1 MRGLARRWVI
11 KSIFRGRSSGRRFLL
26 LIVIAFA
33 LMAADLYSAKV
44 RESRAYLSLLLT
56 PLQWVID
63 VPSRFAGEVSDIVVD
78 RSLLVKE
85 NAKLKSEALLLE
97 RKVQQNDAL
106 WLENNR
112 LRELLKGS
120 HRVDEEVQLVELIG
134 VNPDPFQHQVIINRG
149 SENNVVLGQ
158 PILDAG
164 GVMGQVTEI
173 SYYTSRVM
181 LITDARHA
189 LPVEIN
195 RNGFRTI
202 AIGKG
207 ELDELELD
215 HVPDTAD
222 IQENDLVITSGLGG
236 RFPRGYPVAI
246 VSEVIRDPGQ
256 QFARVRI
263 KPTALLDKS
272 RHLLLVNM
280 PEIPVVPA
288 DAQPENEVTASE
300 EEQ

>member
-1 MRGLARRWVI
+1 
-11 KSIFRGRSSGRRFLL
+11 
-26 LIVIAFA
+26 
-33 LMAADLYSAKV
+33 MAADLYSANV
-44 RESRAYLSLLLT
+44 REGRAYLSLILT
-56 PLQWVID
+56 PLQWIVD
-63 VPSRFAGEVSDIVVD
+63 VPSRLAGEVSDVVVD
-78 RSLLVKE
+78 RSLLLKE

-97 RKVQQNDAL
+97 RKVQQNAAL
-106 WLENNR
+106 WHENDR
-112 LRELLKGS
+112 LRSLLVSSK
-120 HRVDEEVQLVELIG
+120 RIDESVQLVELIG
-134 VNPDPFQHQVIINRG
+134 VNPDPFQHQVIINKG
-149 SENNVVLGQ
+149 SENEVGLGQ

-164 GVMGQVTEI
+164 GVMGQVTEM
-173 SYYTSRVM
+173 SHYTSRVM

-202 AIGKG
+202 ALGKG
-207 ELDELELD
+207 QLDELELD

-222 IQENDLVITSGLGG
+222 IKADDLVITSGLGG

-272 RHLLLVNM
+272 RHLLLVTM
-280 PEIPVVPA
+280 PVEVEEIALPLEGEVLPSK
-288 DAQPENEVTASE
+288 EN
-300 EEQ
+300 Q

>member
-1 MRGLARRWVI
+1 
-11 KSIFRGRSSGRRFLL
+11 
-26 LIVIAFA
+26 
-33 LMAADLYSAKV
+33 MAADLYSAKV

-300 EEQ
+300 EKQ

>member
-1 MRGLARRWVI
+1 MCENSPGVGVLNLCFADDLPVVG
-11 KSIFRGRSSGRRFLL
+11 FLSSLL
-26 LIVIAFA
+26 LR
-33 LMAADLYSAKV
+33 LRLLLADLYSAKV
-44 RESRAYLSLLLT
+44 REKSAPILSLLLT
-56 PLQWVID
+56 PLQWVVD

-112 LRELLKGS
+112 LRQLLKGS
-120 HRVDEEVQLVELIG
+120 QRVDEAVELVELIG

-222 IQENDLVITSGLGG
+222 IQENDLVITSGLVGVF
-236 RFPRGYPVAI
+236 RVLPRCR
-246 VSEVIRDPGQ
+246 VSE
-256 QFARVRI
+256 
-263 KPTALLDKS
+263 
-272 RHLLLVNM
+272 
-280 PEIPVVPA
+280 
-288 DAQPENEVTASE
+288 
-300 EEQ
+300 

>member
-1 MRGLARRWVI
+1 M
-11 KSIFRGRSSGRRFLL
+11 FRGRSSGRRFFFLL
-26 LIVIAFA
+26 LIAFS
-33 LMAADLYSAKV
+33 LMAADLYSANV
-44 RESRAYLSLLLT
+44 RDGRAYLSLILT
-56 PLQWVID
+56 PLQWIVD
-63 VPSRFAGEVSDIVVD
+63 VPSRLAGEVSDVVVD
-78 RSLLVKE
+78 RSLLLKE

-97 RKVQQNDAL
+97 RKVQQNSAL
-106 WLENNR
+106 WHENDR
-112 LRELLKGS
+112 LRSLLVSSK
-120 HRVDEEVQLVELIG
+120 RVDESVQLVELIG
-134 VNPDPFQHQVIINRG
+134 VNPDPFQHQVIINKG
-149 SENNVVLGQ
+149 SENEVVLGQ

-164 GVMGQVTEI
+164 GVMGQVTEM
-173 SYYTSRVM
+173 SHYTSRVM

-202 AIGKG
+202 ALGKG
-207 ELDELELD
+207 QLDELELD

-222 IQENDLVITSGLGG
+222 IKANDLVITSGLGG

-272 RHLLLVNM
+272 RHLLLVTM
-280 PEIPVVPA
+280 PAEVEEIALPLKG
-288 DAQPENEVTASE
+288 EVLPSKE
-300 EEQ
+300 IQ

>member
-1 MRGLARRWVI
+1 
-11 KSIFRGRSSGRRFLL
+11 
-26 LIVIAFA
+26 
-33 LMAADLYSAKV
+33 
-44 RESRAYLSLLLT
+44 
-56 PLQWVID
+56 
-63 VPSRFAGEVSDIVVD
+63 
-78 RSLLVKE
+78 
-85 NAKLKSEALLLE
+85 
-97 RKVQQNDAL
+97 
-106 WLENNR
+106 
-112 LRELLKGS
+112 
-120 HRVDEEVQLVELIG
+120 
-134 VNPDPFQHQVIINRG
+134 
-149 SENNVVLGQ
+149 
-158 PILDAG
+158 
-164 GVMGQVTEI
+164 VMGQVTEI

-236 RFPRGYPVAI
+236 RFPRGYPVAV

-280 PEIPVVPA
+280 PESKVIPF
-288 DAQPENEVTASE
+288 EEVK
-300 EEQ
+300 